1 MLFRWT
7 CNSWIIIY
15 LHDRPHYSFPA
26 IAPTL
31 FAHRRGQCR
40 LSQIPR
46 RTPAH
51 RSNPH
56 LRARTTVRRC
66 CDRAV
71 VSSIPICPGGNCSL
85 HAGKISDSLPPGSA
99 LEYRAHLP
107 PRRLSRLCRS
117 LGRQS
122 ALAALLPVGSNRY
135 HQGPG
140 QEQPATLR
148 TLGRSENAPA
158 DYSSDSAP
166 SPSATGKTAAG
177 ASGGFR
183 GLLSGHHLLAGQH
196 PLSGRLGFVARRH
209 PHPDERGAAH
219 SRSGSL
225 PPDGGTGPVHQTH
238 EPALH

>member
-56 LRARTTVRRC
+56 LRTGTTVRRC
-66 CDRAV
+66 CDPAV
-71 VSSIPICPGGNCSL
+71 GSSMPIFPGANSNL
-85 HAGKISDSLPPGSA
+85 HAGTISDSLPPGSA

-107 PRRLSRLCRS
+107 PRGLSRLCRS

-122 ALAALLPVGSNRY
+122 APAALLPVGSNRY
-135 HQGPG
+135 HQCPR
-140 QEQPATLR
+140 QEHPATLR
-148 TLGRSENAPA
+148 TLGRSENPPA
-158 DYSSDSAP
+158 NYSGDSAP
-166 SPSATGKTAAG
+166 SPAATGKTAAG

-183 GLLSGHHLLAGQH
+183 GLLSGHHLPPGQH

-209 PHPDERGAAH
+209 PQLDERGEAH
-219 SRSGSL
+219 SRPGSL
-225 PPDGGTGPVHQTH
+225 SPNG
-238 EPALH
+238 